1 MKILDEMKKK
11 IKDRSNLMNIQEVKN
26 EQLRKKIKNLYQTIE
41 EKEIKYK
48 QTLESGLLDE
58 IAQIREEIGKI
69 SNQLE
74 YQEGLLEEAKKQK
87 VQVDFKNM
95 LEEAKEQSR
104 EIDLEGAIEK
114 IEEAKQAYLDALS
127 QAIHKADRVNELF
140 GEIKSQESYLTLDA
154 QKELKAVWGEVLC
167 IKFPNKINEIDLRTL
182 ENQLYS
188 RTLGYSPMFREI
200 EKQKEQEQNEKRKRD
215 MEEFERQAV
224 INNKM
229 YGHGKHDFNK

>member
-11 IKDRSNLMNIQEVKN
+11 IKDRSNLMKIQEVKN
-26 EQLRKKIKNLYQTIE
+26 EQLRKKINNLYQTIE

-58 IAQIREEIGKI
+58 IAQIKEEIARI

-87 VQVDFKNM
+87 VQVDFKHM

-140 GEIKSQESYLTLDA
+140 GEIKSQEVYLTLEA
-154 QKELKAVWGEVLC
+154 QKELKAAWEETLQVDLPKELS
-167 IKFPNKINEIDLRTL
+167 KQYEESDLSNK
-182 ENQLYS
+182 LYYMTRGKVIS
-188 RTLGYSPMFREI
+188 FKEI
-200 EKQKEQEQNEKRKRD
+200 EKQKEQEQNEKRKKD
-215 MEEFERQAV
+215 IEEFEIQSV
-224 INNKM
+224 INNKK
-229 YGHGKHDFNK
+229 YGHGRYDHV